1 MYGSLVPM
9 YDNASGD
16 AHDLHAAISISSRSA
31 STAVLFIHGFTG
43 SPAVF
48 ADIAREVASRAD
60 VSVSVPKL
68 AGHGSTWQEMSW
80 TRWQDWLAD
89 AESALL
95 ECADEHDSVIVVG
108 LSMGGAL
115 ALTVAADHPDLVD
128 RLVLINPALYVDSP
142 LAPLTPFLRHVIT
155 SVPGIGGDIAL
166 PGAAEH
172 AYTQTP
178 VAAVASLHREFKY
191 TRRRLWQVSAP
202 TTLCLST
209 TDHVVRPRSARL
221 LRNAL
226 LTSLRVVMLR
236 RSYHVATVDYDA
248 DVIVREILS
257 AVNAASHART
267 S

>member
-1 MYGSLVPM
+1 M

-16 AHDLHAAISISSRSA
+16 EHDVHAAINISSQSS
-31 STAVLFIHGFTG
+31 STAVLFLHGFTG

-48 ADIAREVASRAD
+48 ADVAREVASRAD

-68 AGHGSTWQEMSW
+68 AGHGTTWQDMSR

-89 AESALL
+89 AERALMG
-95 ECADEHDSVIVVG
+95 CADEHDTVIVVG

-115 ALTVAADHPDLVD
+115 ALTLAADHPDLVD

-142 LAPLTPFLRHVIT
+142 LAPLTPILRHVIK

-178 VAAVASLHREFKY
+178 VAAVASLHQELKHL
-191 TRRRLWQVSAP
+191 RRRLWQVSAP
-202 TTLCLST
+202 TTLCIST

-226 LTSLRVVMLR
+226 LTSPRVVILR

-248 DVIVREILS
+248 DVIVGEIVS
-257 AVNAASHART
+257 TVNTASSVRT

>member
-1 MYGSLVPM
+1 M
-9 YDNASGD
+9 
-16 AHDLHAAISISSRSA
+16 
-31 STAVLFIHGFTG
+31 
-43 SPAVF
+43 
-48 ADIAREVASRAD
+48 
-60 VSVSVPKL
+60 
-68 AGHGSTWQEMSW
+68 
-80 TRWQDWLAD
+80 
-89 AESALL
+89 
-95 ECADEHDSVIVVG
+95 
-108 LSMGGAL
+108 
-115 ALTVAADHPDLVD
+115 
-128 RLVLINPALYVDSP
+128 
-142 LAPLTPFLRHVIT
+142 APLTPFLRHVIT

>member
-1 MYGSLVPM
+1 M

-16 AHDLHAAISISSRSA
+16 GHDIHAAINISSPTS
-31 STAVLFIHGFTG
+31 STVVLFIHGFTG

-48 ADIAREVASRAD
+48 ADVAREVVNRAD
-60 VSVSVPKL
+60 VSVSVPQL
-68 AGHGSTWQEMSW
+68 AGHGTTWQDMSR

-89 AESALL
+89 AEAALMG
-95 ECADEHDSVIVVG
+95 CAADHDTIIVVG

-115 ALTVAADHPDLVD
+115 SLALAADHPDLVD

-142 LAPLTPFLRHVIT
+142 MAPLTPILRHVVK

-178 VAAVASLHREFKY
+178 VAAVASLHQELKHL
-191 TRRRLWQVSAP
+191 RRRLWQVTAP
-202 TTLCLST
+202 TTLCIST
-209 TDHVVRPRSARL
+209 TDHVVSPRSARQ

-226 LTSLRVVMLR
+226 LTPPHMVMLR

-248 DVIVREILS
+248 DVIVGEILS
-257 AVNAASHART
+257 AVSSASEVR
-267 S
+267 SS